1 MKDPDISHIVV
12 ITGEPSGDIH
22 AAGLVRE
29 IKRINPYLTLS
40 GIGGENLE
48 ACGVDLFYHIRDLS
62 AMGVT
67 EVLFQ
72 IRKIRKAFSLYKRQ
86 VKRNKP
92 DLVILVDYPGFNL
105 KAAEYAKKHS
115 IRVLYYISPKIWAW
129 KRGRIKKIKECVDH
143 TSLILPFEEKI
154 YRKASVPATFVGHPL
169 LDTSPPV
176 NCLKKEGEK
185 KAGKTVIGLLPGS
198 RSSEIAQHL
207 ELMLKAAGSI
217 RENHPGTTFLL
228 SCASCV
234 DFEEMSRIVEKY
246 NREGLFRIVQGP
258 PETIFQQSDL
268 LIAASG
274 TVTLEAAIFAVPMII
289 VYRMSRLS
297 YAIARRFV
305 KVQYAGLANIIAGR
319 EIVPELLQ
327 EDARVDTIVDKV
339 LYLMEEDRL
348 SRMRQEL
355 LTIRGM
361 LGGKG
366 ASRRTANIAL
376 KMAAGKL

>member
-1 MKDPDISHIVV
+1 MKDPDSGHIIVV
-12 ITGEPSGDIH
+12 AGEPSGDVH
-22 AAGLVRE
+22 AASLVRE
-29 IKRINPYLTLS
+29 IKRMNPYLS
-40 GIGGENLE
+40 FYGIGGEELA

-67 EVLFQ
+67 EVVLQ
-72 IRKIRKAFSLYKRQ
+72 IRNIHQAFFLYK
-86 VKRNKP
+86 KKLKSISP

-105 KAAEYAKKHS
+105 KAAEHAKKYS

-129 KRGRIKKIKECVDH
+129 KSGRIKKIKKFVDH
-143 TSLILPFEEKI
+143 TSLVLPFEERI
-154 YRKASVPATFVGHPL
+154 YRRASVPATFVGHPL
-169 LDTSPPV
+169 LDTCPEIHQKTESE
-176 NCLKKEGEK
+176 KET
-185 KAGKTVIGLLPGS
+185 GKTVIGLLPGS
-198 RSSEIAQHL
+198 RASEIHQHL

-217 RENHPGTTFLL
+217 RENCPDTTFLL
-228 SCASCV
+228 SCASSV
-234 DFEEMSRIVEKY
+234 DFEEMSRMVEKY
-246 NREGLFRIVQGP
+246 NRDGLFRIVQGP

-319 EIVPELLQ
+319 EIVPELIQ

-339 LYLMEEDRL
+339 LHLMEEDHL
-348 SRMRQEL
+348 YRMRQEL
-355 LTIRGM
+355 LTIRSM

-366 ASRRTANIAL
+366 ASRRTANIAFE
-376 KMAAGKL
+376 MAAGKL